1 MGVVLL
7 CGALR
12 FLVWDLGVFFLER
25 EEGRG
30 VEGLGFWSLRVSVTL
45 LRMAGV

>member
-12 FLVWDLGVFFLER
+12 FLVWDLGVFFLEG

-30 VEGLGFWSLRVSVTL
+30 GRRLGVLESSGKRNS
-45 LRMAGV
+45 A